1 MSLLATGV
9 GAQGLDWSTLMGGS
23 LRDAAYAVAVD
34 AAGLVT
40 VAGRT
45 ESADWPYGPAN
56 GANADVFVARLDPRL
71 SGRAQLKWCTML
83 DGGGVDIAFDLA
95 MSVDGGLVTVV
106 GLTSSP
112 GLRVTPNAYQPAL
125 RGPADAF
132 VMQLD
137 GTGAITYLSYLGGL
151 GYDWANAVEHGPRGL
166 LVIAGVTDS
175 GSFPTTRV
183 AYDTTF
189 NGATDMF
196 VSVLDPRQPPASQLA
211 ASTFLGGGSYEGVP
225 FNLNTILNMSIG
237 EVAIDFDGMDGSI
250 LVAGRTASTPIA
262 PFPTT
267 AGAFQTSY
275 AGGRYADAF
284 VSRLDF
290 TLQNLLYSTYLGG
303 TGDDAAMKLAIHPS
317 GDVCIAG
324 FTWSP
329 DLWQV
334 QFPTTAGAP
343 RRTLS
348 GQTDG
353 VVAALR
359 TEGRGASDLRY
370 STLVGGP
377 SGDWLFTLLVE
388 DSGVIT
394 AAGTSEGGFP
404 GTPGSLQPISS
415 PPRDNLLVRVD
426 PRNGGN
432 ADLHYVS
439 FFGGLGGVE
448 EFAIGL
454 ARHGDGLVTVAGIS
468 DAALPTRGA
477 LQPQPNGLL
486 EAFVSTIDL
495 LPADTRR
502 IGRSTPG
509 CRGPVWLQVN
519 SNPAPGNT
527 AFEVIGNGA
536 PLRQPGAFVL
546 GTTLLSP
553 PLQILNAQLHVVP
566 ALVLPD
572 MSDQH
577 GAWRRPLALPSTLP
591 PPTTV
596 YLQWFFLE
604 SASCAI
610 GPLSASHGL
619 GI

>member
-1 MSLLATGV
+1 MSLLAAGA

-23 LRDAAYAVAVD
+23 QRDAAYAVAVD
-34 AAGLVT
+34 SAGLVT

-45 ESADWPYGPAN
+45 ESANWPYGSAN
-56 GANADVFVARLDPRL
+56 GANADVFVARLDPGL

-95 MSVDGGLVTVV
+95 MSPDGSLVTVV

-112 GLRVTPNAYQPAL
+112 GLRVTPNAYQPVL
-125 RGPADAF
+125 RGPVDGF

-137 GTGAITYLSYLGGL
+137 ASGAITYLSYLGGL
-151 GYDWANAVEHGPRGL
+151 GYDWVNAVEHAPRGL

-175 GSFPTTRV
+175 GSFPTTTG
-183 AYDTTF
+183 AYQTTF
-189 NGATDMF
+189 QGATDMF
-196 VSVLDPRQPPASQLA
+196 VSVLDPAAPPASQLA
-211 ASTFLGGGSYEGVP
+211 HSTFLGGGSYEGVP

-237 EVAIDFDGMDGSI
+237 EVALDSDGSI
-250 LVAGRTASTPIA
+250 LVAGRTASTAIA

-267 AGAFQTSY
+267 TGAFQPAY
-275 AGGRYADAF
+275 AGGRNADMF
-284 VSRLDF
+284 VSRLDSR
-290 TLQNLLYSTYLGG
+290 LGQLLYSTYLGG
-303 TGDDAAMKLAIHPS
+303 TGDDGAVKLAIHPS
-317 GDVCIAG
+317 GDICIAG

-329 DLWQV
+329 DLGQR

-343 RRTLS
+343 RRTLW

-353 VVAALR
+353 VVAVLR
-359 TEGRGASDLRY
+359 TEGRGVPDLRY

-377 SGDWLFTLLVE
+377 SGDWLLTLLVE

-394 AAGTSEGGFP
+394 AAGASEGGFP
-404 GTPGSLQPISS
+404 GTPGSLQPIAS
-415 PPRDNLLVRVD
+415 PPRDSLLVRVD
-426 PRNGGN
+426 PRNN
-432 ADLHYVS
+432 VSADLHYLS

-448 EFAIGL
+448 EYAIGL

-468 DAALPTRGA
+468 DAALWTTAGA
-477 LQPQPNGLL
+477 LQPQPNGML
-486 EAFVSTIDL
+486 EAYVSTIDL

-502 IGRSTPG
+502 IGTSSPG

-519 SNPAPGNT
+519 SNPAPGNS

-546 GTTLLSP
+546 GTTLLAP

-572 MSDQH
+572 MSDVH
-577 GAWRRPLALPSTLP
+577 GAWRMQLPLPSTLP
-591 PPTTV
+591 PPPSV

-604 SASCAI
+604 PASCASR
-610 GPLSASHGL
+610 PLSASHGL